1 MTIQPK
7 YIPAPAA
14 DFVLPF
20 DLPELGVRGRLV
32 RLDKTSTRA
41 LNARVLPEPAAR
53 VLAEKL
59 ALSTLLG
66 SALKLD
72 GRLTVQTKSDGPLD
86 LATVDYRGAGSG
98 RPIGLR
104 GFARLD
110 EARFVLLG
118 DNPGFPLLVGEGAL
132 AITIEPKVGGETYQG
147 IVQLSEDGVA
157 ASAEIYFQ
165 QSEQLATAIRLAGA
179 PVYEAG
185 MSEAQWRAG
194 GMMLQATPE
203 RQSSIHGSDDDWDR
217 LTLFLKSLE
226 DFELLDTALP
236 AEDLLWRLFHED
248 EVRLH
253 RAERIEFRCDCDGA
267 RIASVLKSYT
277 PQDRESLAD
286 PDGIIRARCE
296 FCATVHEIAPG
307 DIETDQADA

>member
-1 MTIQPK
+1 MTSPSK
-7 YIPAPAA
+7 YTPAPAA

-20 DLPELGVRGRLV
+20 DLPQVGVRGRLT
-32 RLDKTSTRA
+32 RLDNTSSRA
-41 LNARVLPEPAAR
+41 LRAHVLPEPASR

-86 LATVDYRGAGSG
+86 LATVDYRGAEGTH
-98 RPIGLR
+98 PIGLR
-104 GFARLD
+104 GYARLD

-118 DNPGFPLLVGEGAL
+118 NNPGFPLLVGEGAL
-132 AITIEPKVGGETYQG
+132 AITIEPKRGGQTYQG
-147 IVQLSEDGVA
+147 IVQLSEDGIA
-157 ASAEIYFQ
+157 ASAETYFQ
-165 QSEQLATAIRLAGA
+165 QSEQLATSIRLAGA

-185 MSEAQWRAG
+185 QSEPSWRAG

-203 RQSSIHGSDDDWDR
+203 RQTLDDDWER

-253 RAERIEFRCDCDGA
+253 PAERVEFRCECDGA

-277 PQDRESLAD
+277 PQDREGLAD

-296 FCATVHEIAPG
+296 FCATIHEIALG
-307 DIETDQADA
+307 DLEASQAEA